1 MILKNCCFKKLPMK
15 HLILL
20 LTLLPFFTFCGQ
32 QKDEKKEETGDSQKT
47 ETANEAPARNQKATY
62 YLLRHAEKVRTDP
75 KDQDP
80 ALNIDG
86 LLRAKRWATYF
97 EPIKIDAIYVTK
109 YIRTKQTIS
118 LIAQQKQISPTRYDP
133 NTVYSE
139 EFLNQTNNKT
149 VLIAGHSNTIP
160 QLVNQLI
167 GEEKFK
173 DMDDNDNSTLF
184 KVTINGKDKKV
195 ETITVE

>member
-1 MILKNCCFKKLPMK
+1 MK

-47 ETANEAPARNQKATY
+47 ETANEAPVRNQKATY

-75 KDQDP
+75 KDPDP

-86 LLRAKRWATYF
+86 LMRAKRWAAYF

-118 LIAQQKQISPTRYDP
+118 LIAQQKQVSPTRYDP

-195 ETITVE
+195 ETITKKMSSE

>member
-1 MILKNCCFKKLPMK
+1 MK
-15 HLILL
+15 HLLLL

-97 EPIKIDAIYVTK
+97 EPIKVDAIYVTK
-109 YIRTKQTIS
+109 YIRTKQTVS
-118 LIAQQKQISPTRYDP
+118 LIAQQKQVSPTRYDP
-133 NTVYSE
+133 KTVYSE

-173 DMDDNDNSTLF
+173 DMDDDDNSTLF
-184 KVTINGKDKKV
+184 KVTINGNDKKV